1 MLKAGGLTSVCILN
15 AAREVLC
22 SWQRHVLFPE
32 LLWPGYRTRP
42 FSSNPQPLHGL
53 GSVTVPQV
61 EKLELSLRCVT
72 RETGIPN
79 GITSALFCYI
89 LWPHPCKS
97 TRGHHRAV
105 SSRAG
110 DSEGPIC
117 SHASAHNNQQQTLLG
132 VSWSVTFY
140 DSGSCAGYC

>member
-1 MLKAGGLTSVCILN
+1 MFKAGGLTSMCILS

-22 SWQRHVLFPE
+22 SWQRRVLFPE

-42 FSSNPQPLHGL
+42 FSSNPQPLRGL

-72 RETGIPN
+72 RETGILN
-79 GITSALFCYI
+79 GITSMLFCYI
-89 LWPHPCKS
+89 LWPHPCKC
-97 TRGHHRAV
+97 TRGRHRAV

-110 DSEGPIC
+110 DLEGPVC
-117 SHASAHNNQQQTLLG
+117 SHASARTNQQQALVG
-132 VSWSVTFY
+132 VSWSVTFC
-140 DSGSCAGYC
+140 DSWSHAGYC